1 MIIQQAIQ
9 KAIEN
14 GYKDKT
20 FNLETI
26 IQDDMLDSDIINRVL
41 LDRDFWIALGKGMRW
56 EYGDFQPLKN
66 MHQMNVWEGEQWLYE
81 WHHFIDDLAEDK
93 SIVDFFAQLNEPK

>member
-1 MIIQQAIQ
+1 MTISTAI
-9 KAIEN
+9 KIAIKN
-14 GYKDKT
+14 GYKDRT

-81 WHHFIDDLAEDK
+81 WHHFIDDLAEGGTPEK
-93 SIVDFFAQLNEPK
+93 FFESLEEPK

>member
-1 MIIQQAIQ
+1 MEIKTAI
-9 KAIEN
+9 KLAIDN

-41 LDRDFWIALGKGMRW
+41 LDRDFWIAFSKGMGD
-56 EYGDFQPLKN
+56 GDFRSQPDIWKN
-66 MHQMNVWEGEQWLYE
+66 R
-81 WHHFIDDLAEDK
+81 WHRLIDFLAEGK
-93 SIVDFFAQLNEPK
+93 TPEKWFESLREPK